1 MGPLEILWAMVVIF
15 FIFIAFA
22 RGYGN
27 ELGVTTLIFVALF
40 IITQFAQDY
49 LPRLVAMIV
58 PRLGSEDP
66 SRTSEHLLST
76 ILSIFFI
83 SILFASYA
91 GTTFNLPGVGGRRNN
106 LLNLLVGL
114 LNGYLVAGTLW
125 YFQDFYKYPVADLTN
140 KAGQPLLL
148 DLPLTPLAE
157 QLAEL
162 LPPYVAPPM
171 FWAAM
176 VMLLLLF
183 RVRK

>member
-1 MGPLEILWAMVVIF
+1 MGPLEVLWAIVVIF
-15 FIFIAFA
+15 FLFIAFA

-40 IITQFAQDY
+40 IITEFAQDY
-49 LPRLVAMIV
+49 LPRIMTAVLQ
-58 PRLGSEDP
+58 
-66 SRTSEHLLST
+66 RTGGVIDDRASDHLLST
-76 ILSIFFI
+76 LLSVIFI

-91 GTTFNLPGVGGRRNN
+91 GATFTLPGISNRRNN
-106 LLNLLVGL
+106 LLNVLVGL

-125 YFQDFYKYPVADLTN
+125 YFQDYYRYPVADFTN
-140 KAGQPLLL
+140 SAGEPLLL

-157 QLAEL
+157 NLANF
-162 LPPYVAPPM
+162 LPPYVVPPL

-183 RVRK
+183 RVRR